1 MGAVVFLGVYLAAG
15 AALLLLW
22 EHDWNF
28 FDGYYFCF
36 ITMTTIGFGDLVPS
50 KSLIFDSINICQQLI
65 NFCCCFCIIGDTNNM
80 MLCTLYIL
88 IGLALT
94 STIIE
99 LVRRQYA
106 QSWQRLQVNHI
117 LFSIIWNKFFMKCF
131 YFFHFFYCI
140 RHFLAHL
147 QIHCDG

>member
-1 MGAVVFLGVYLAAG
+1 MGSVVFLLLYLAAG
-15 AALLLLW
+15 AGLLLLW
-22 EHDWNF
+22 EHDWDF

-50 KSLIFDSINICQQLI
+50 KSTVNAYFDELQWHMSVVALFVYYSTLFLCVTL
-65 NFCCCFCIIGDTNNM
+65 FFYHLGDTNNM
-80 MLCTLYIL
+80 MLCTFYIL

-106 QSWQRLQVNHI
+106 QSWQRLQVN
-117 LFSIIWNKFFMKCF
+117 
-131 YFFHFFYCI
+131 Y
-140 RHFLAHL
+140 HL
-147 QIHCDG
+147 NTLLSS